1 MPDSLLIDTA
11 FIPGVVSIFAAGLLW
26 FIGGTD
32 RGCAAAAG
40 AIGIGFITGYL
51 VILGP
56 PPAPPNASIQK
67 LFYVV
72 AVGVILGVLL
82 DLMRPQ
88 PGVTR
93 ALGALA
99 PLVIIGWFVW
109 RRLFAID
116 WGHDWTL
123 LIKVVGFAIVAG
135 AILASLYRERGA
147 AVESGMMILV
157 ATSEHRPCRI
167 GGFRRVSGRRSIE
180 WDDRCGS
187 GGIVAMELALF
198 PPRLRR
204 CRDFGRRRRFDGARC
219 NLVAF
224 QRSQP
229 LGVSD
234 VGVRVPGRANVR
246 TIGAGTRRVRT
257 RDTTVRLGR
266 NRHYSRAGGARGCAF
281 RKRSIA
287 VIEYCDPFVSFF
299 NVQHSDES
307 PFRLRSNLATS
318 VAAAAS
324 ASILGSG
331 SAATFACP
339 RLMQRS
345 HH

>member
-1 MPDSLLIDTA
+1 MPDNLLIDTA

-26 FIGGTD
+26 FIGGAD
-32 RGCAAAAG
+32 RGYAVAAG

-147 AVESGMMILV
+147 AVESGVMILV
-157 ATSEHRPCRI
+157 AATGLAGLAVFGASAVVAQLSGTIAAGAVGLLLWNWPFSRH
-167 GGFRRVSGRRSIE
+167 GFGAA
-180 WDDRCGS
+180 
-187 GGIVAMELALF
+187 GI
-198 PPRLRR
+198 
-204 CRDFGRRRRFDGARC
+204 
-219 NLVAF
+219 
-224 QRSQP
+224 
-229 LGVSD
+229 LG
-234 VGVRVPGRANVR
+234 
-246 TIGAGTRRVRT
+246 
-257 RDTTVRLGR
+257 
-266 NRHYSRAGGARGCAF
+266 AGGALMGLAAILLFFSEANPLALVMLAF
-281 RKRSIA
+281 VFLAAPMSGRLVPGGGGFARAIR
-287 VIEYCDPFVSFF
+287 PFV
-299 NVQHSDES
+299 
-307 PFRLRSNLATS
+307 LAAIATIPALAALG
-318 VAAAAS
+318 VAL
-324 ASILGSG
+324 LGRG
-331 SAATFACP
+331 
-339 RLMQRS
+339 Q
-345 HH
+345 

>member
-1 MPDSLLIDTA
+1 MPDNLLIDTA
-11 FIPGVVSIFAAGLLW
+11 LIPGVVSIFAAGLLW
-26 FIGGTD
+26 FIGGAD
-32 RGCAAAAG
+32 RGYAAAAG

-99 PLVIIGWFVW
+99 PLIIIGWFVW

-147 AVESGMMILV
+147 AVESGVMILV
-157 ATSEHRPCRI
+157 AATGLAGLAVFGASAVVAQLSGTIAAGAVGLLLWNWPFSRH
-167 GGFRRVSGRRSIE
+167 GFGAA
-180 WDDRCGS
+180 
-187 GGIVAMELALF
+187 GI
-198 PPRLRR
+198 
-204 CRDFGRRRRFDGARC
+204 
-219 NLVAF
+219 
-224 QRSQP
+224 
-229 LGVSD
+229 LG
-234 VGVRVPGRANVR
+234 
-246 TIGAGTRRVRT
+246 
-257 RDTTVRLGR
+257 
-266 NRHYSRAGGARGCAF
+266 AGGALMGLAAILLFFSEANPLALVMLAFVFLAAPMSERLVLGRGGFA
-281 RKRSIA
+281 RAIR
-287 VIEYCDPFVSFF
+287 PFV
-299 NVQHSDES
+299 
-307 PFRLRSNLATS
+307 LAAIATIPALAALG
-318 VAAAAS
+318 VAL
-324 ASILGSG
+324 LGRG
-331 SAATFACP
+331 
-339 RLMQRS
+339 Q
-345 HH
+345 

>member
-1 MPDSLLIDTA
+1 MPDNLLIDTA
-11 FIPGVVSIFAAGLLW
+11 LIPGVVSILAAGLLW
-26 FIGGTD
+26 FIGGAD
-32 RGCAAAAG
+32 RGYAAAAG

-147 AVESGMMILV
+147 AVESCVMILV
-157 ATSEHRPCRI
+157 AATGLAGLAFFGASAVVAQLSGTIAAGAVGLLLWNWPFSRHGFGAAGILGAGGALMGLAAILLFFSEANP
-167 GGFRRVSGRRSIE
+167 
-180 WDDRCGS
+180 
-187 GGIVAMELALF
+187 LALVMLAF
-198 PPRLRR
+198 VFLAAPMSERL
-204 CRDFGRRRRFDGARC
+204 
-219 NLVAF
+219 
-224 QRSQP
+224 
-229 LGVSD
+229 
-234 VGVRVPGRANVR
+234 VPGRGGFARAIRPFVLAAIA
-246 TIGAGTRRVRT
+246 TIPALAALGVAL
-257 RDTTVRLGR
+257 LGR
-266 NRHYSRAGGARGCAF
+266 G
-281 RKRSIA
+281 
-287 VIEYCDPFVSFF
+287 
-299 NVQHSDES
+299 Q
-307 PFRLRSNLATS
+307 
-318 VAAAAS
+318 
-324 ASILGSG
+324 
-331 SAATFACP
+331 
-339 RLMQRS
+339 
-345 HH
+345 

>member
-32 RGCAAAAG
+32 RGYAAAAG

-157 ATSEHRPCRI
+157 AATGLAGLAVFGASAVVAQLSGTIAAGAVGLLLWNWPFSRHGFGAAGILGAGGALMGLAAILLFFSEANP
-167 GGFRRVSGRRSIE
+167 
-180 WDDRCGS
+180 
-187 GGIVAMELALF
+187 LALVMLAF
-198 PPRLRR
+198 VFLAAPMSERL
-204 CRDFGRRRRFDGARC
+204 
-219 NLVAF
+219 
-224 QRSQP
+224 
-229 LGVSD
+229 
-234 VGVRVPGRANVR
+234 VPGRGARAIRPFVLAAIA
-246 TIGAGTRRVRT
+246 TIPALAALGVAL
-257 RDTTVRLGR
+257 LGR
-266 NRHYSRAGGARGCAF
+266 G
-281 RKRSIA
+281 
-287 VIEYCDPFVSFF
+287 
-299 NVQHSDES
+299 Q
-307 PFRLRSNLATS
+307 
-318 VAAAAS
+318 
-324 ASILGSG
+324 
-331 SAATFACP
+331 
-339 RLMQRS
+339 
-345 HH
+345 